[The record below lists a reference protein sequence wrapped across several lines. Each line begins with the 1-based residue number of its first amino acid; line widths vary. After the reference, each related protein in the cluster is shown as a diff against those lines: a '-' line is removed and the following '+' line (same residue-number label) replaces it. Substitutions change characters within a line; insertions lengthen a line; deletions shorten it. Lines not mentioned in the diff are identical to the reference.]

1 MVVIKKTFKKIAYA
15 VLCALGVG
23 TLTSCYGMP
32 NGGMPYGPPYTVYG
46 TVTSDGTTGIEGIEV
61 TITYGSKTQTSK
73 TSKDGSYYFSDV
85 FDSDDLIS
93 GIDCTLNFKDVDGET
108 NGSFSNKEA
117 VFTFHEDDYEIEKN
131 VILDS
136 SSFKK

>member
-15 VLCALGVG
+15 VLCPVGVG

-32 NGGMPYGPPYTVYG
+32 NGMSYGCSCTVYG
-46 TVTSDGTTGIEGIEV
+46 NVTSDGTNGIEGIEV
-61 TITYGSKTQTSK
+61 TITYGSKTQTKK
-73 TSKDGSYYFSDV
+73 TTKDGSYYFYYS

-108 NGSFSNKEA
+108 NGSFPNQEA
-117 VFTFHEDDYEIEKN
+117 FITFHEDDYEIEKN

-136 SSFKK
+136 SSLKK

>member
-32 NGGMPYGPPYTVYG
+32 NGMPYGSPYTVYG

-73 TSKDGSYYFSDV
+73 TGKNGSYYFSYI

-108 NGSFSNKEA
+108 NGSFPNQEA
-117 VFTFHEDDYEIEKN
+117 FITFHEDDYEIEKN

-136 SSFKK
+136 SSLKK

>member
-32 NGGMPYGPPYTVYG
+32 HGCPYTVYG
-46 TVTSDGTTGIEGIEV
+46 NVTSDGTTGIEGIEV
-61 TITYGSKTQTSK
+61 TITYGSKTQTRK
-73 TSKDGSYYFSDV
+73 TAKDGSYYFSYL

-108 NGSFSNKEA
+108 NGLFSNQET
-117 VFTFHEDDYEIEKN
+117 VITFHEDDYEIEQN

-136 SSFKK
+136 SSLKK